1 MRIIAIST
9 LVSYYHLHPETE
21 QPLKAWIAEVKKAN
35 WQNAHDI
42 KAQYKNA
49 SVLKNRRVVFNIKGN
64 EHRLIVAIAFK
75 LGAVYIKFIGTH
87 AEYDRINADTIEL

>member
-9 LVSYYHLHPETE
+9 LVRYYHAHPEAE
-21 QPLKAWIAEVKKAN
+21 QPLKAWIAEVKKAD

-42 KAQYKNA
+42 KAKYKNA

-75 LGAVYIKFIGTH
+75 IEKICLIPFLKIIQYEPIKTQQ
-87 AEYDRINADTIEL
+87 T